1 MKLGKIATLEELS
14 AEIERQKKL
23 KRDYAVNS
31 KNLYYHVTD
40 QKEQYMSIVD
50 RTNGQALQTM
60 PVTEIAHQQI
70 SKYLDIP
77 YKYYRLMRTDNPE
90 LLASN
95 INSWIEQIPPDQR
108 MIRAYDGTLRAFLSS
123 KYKRLDYDIILQE
136 VIPILKALGS
146 DATLE
151 SCEITESRMYL
162 KIVNWGSKAEVTPG
176 DKIAAGVIISNSEVG
191 RGSLSVEP
199 LVYRLVCSNGMIIK
213 DSRFRKYHTGSRL
226 QTDQDYEIYEPD
238 TINAQNIAIMK
249 EMRDIVQHAI
259 SEAMLDKV
267 VEKYQ
272 RAEGMEITGDIPAL
286 IDITAKEYKLSESES
301 HGVMEKLYQRGDYT
315 LYGLANAITESSQQ
329 VEDYDRATEL
339 EAMGHDVVSMSNSQ
353 WSRLNNKKSSS
364 RTAA

>member
-1 MKLGKIATLEELS
+1 MKTGKITTLDELS
-14 AEIERQKKL
+14 SEIDRQKQL
-23 KRDYAVNS
+23 KKDYAVNS
-31 KNLYYHVTD
+31 KSLQYYVTGQQEQFMNIFDRKTD
-40 QKEQYMSIVD
+40 QLLHS
-50 RTNGQALQTM
+50 M
-60 PVTEIAHQQI
+60 PVNDIAHQQI

-77 YKYYRLMRTDNPE
+77 YKYYHLMREDNPE

-95 INSWIEQIPPDQR
+95 INSWIEKMPPEQR
-108 MIRAYDGTLRAFLSS
+108 MIRAYDGALRAFLSS

-136 VIPILKALGS
+136 VIPILEALGS

-162 KIVNWGSKAEVTPG
+162 KIVNWRSTAEVTPG

-199 LVYRLVCSNGMIIK
+199 LAYRLVCSNGMIIK
-213 DSRFRKYHTGSRL
+213 DSRFRKYHTGTRL

-272 RAEGMEITGDIPAL
+272 RAQGMEITGDIPAL
-286 IDITAKEYKLSESES
+286 IDITAREYKLNETES
-301 HGVMEKLYQRGDYT
+301 HGVMENLYQRGDYT
-315 LYGLANAITESSQQ
+315 LYGLANAITESSQK
-329 VEDYDRATEL
+329 VDDYDRATEL
-339 EAMGHDVVSMSNSQ
+339 EALGHDVVSMPNVQ
-353 WSRLNNKKSSS
+353 WSRLNNKKSAT